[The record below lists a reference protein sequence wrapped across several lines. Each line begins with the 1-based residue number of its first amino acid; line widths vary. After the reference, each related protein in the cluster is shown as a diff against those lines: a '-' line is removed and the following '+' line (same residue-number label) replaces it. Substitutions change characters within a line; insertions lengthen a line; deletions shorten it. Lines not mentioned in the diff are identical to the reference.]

1 VSRLQSNA
9 GTTFSTVVQSALC
22 LRNQPVWHTILDKE
36 ALKKDNLGLSLVTG
50 AETWASTEPDGHSGA
65 GQLPGAWVSV
75 ASETEKT
82 FAYFLALLNYSKRAH
97 KSRAKRALK
106 NERKDALGGQKPTGP
121 KRSVQ
126 PLVVTIKLHS
136 NCFRPSSSLA
146 LSLSGTLCARD
157 WLCACKYATRFLFKC
172 HSIFKSNP
180 DTRPRVSA
188 TARFCFPAFLSV
200 VLGAFNFHLVYFN
213 VIFNSSVFSRALFAR
228 PLPRSH
234 FPRRPL
240 PLPGPIVPSRSLSLS
255 LVCVLFVLP
264 VSLVAP
270 LLSPRA
276 SFAARE
282 VALIRTFKPY

>member
-1 VSRLQSNA
+1 MSRLQSNA

-36 ALKKDNLGLSLVTG
+36 ALKKDNLRLSLVTG

-97 KSRAKRALK
+97 KSRAKRVLK

-146 LSLSGTLCARD
+146 LSLSLALSALVIGCAPVNMQQD
-157 WLCACKYATRFLFKC
+157 FYLNATPFLNQIPTPGRE
-172 HSIFKSNP
+172 S
-180 DTRPRVSA
+180 
-188 TARFCFPAFLSV
+188 
-200 VLGAFNFHLVYFN
+200 
-213 VIFNSSVFSRALFAR
+213 
-228 PLPRSH
+228 
-234 FPRRPL
+234 L
-240 PLPGPIVPSRSLSLS
+240 PLPAFVFRLFSLLSSGLLIFILFTLTSFSTLRCFLERFSHALSHVPTFPVGPSRSPDPLCHLGPCHCRS
-255 LVCVLFVLP
+255 CV
-264 VSLVAP
+264 SCSSC
-270 LLSPRA
+270 LSP
-276 SFAARE
+276 
-282 VALIRTFKPY
+282 